1 MIRKLTIAAVV
12 LALSGC
18 QTAQEMFAHQK
29 PVTADMKAQIVAGAR
44 DVLKDPYSIRDAEI
58 SYSVPAQG
66 GGTFVC
72 VKANAK
78 NGMGGY
84 TGRKG
89 WLIPFNKAGRIMN
102 AFEGH
107 PFCNYTEIK
116 YQPFPEIYKLRNI

>member
-1 MIRKLTIAAVV
+1 MVMLAVAG

-58 SYSVPAQG
+58 SYGVPAQG

-72 VKANAK
+72 VKANSK
-78 NGMGGY
+78 NAMGGY

-116 YQPFPEIYKLRNI
+116 YQPFPDVYALRNL